1 MANEST
7 LRELDKNIRRS
18 STPYGD
24 LTVVDRDNRI
34 GVSSEVPLSNQIDN
48 ATAGVTHQPTES
60 VYRIRAN
67 AGTEA

>member
-34 GVSSEVPLSNQIDN
+34 GVSSEVPLSN
-48 ATAGVTHQPTES
+48 
-60 VYRIRAN
+60 
-67 AGTEA
+67 